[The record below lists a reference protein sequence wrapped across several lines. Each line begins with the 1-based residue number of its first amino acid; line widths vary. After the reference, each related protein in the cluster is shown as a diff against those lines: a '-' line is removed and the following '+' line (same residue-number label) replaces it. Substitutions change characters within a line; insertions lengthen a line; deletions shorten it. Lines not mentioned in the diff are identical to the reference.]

1 MVYVQKLLNEN
12 EIYERKGRKGK
23 KKGAGHFFF
32 LSLPPSLTL
41 FFFFLFV

>member
-23 KKGAGHFFF
+23 KKV
-32 LSLPPSLTL
+32 PDT
-41 FFFFLFV
+41 FFFFLFLPLSPYFFLFV